1 MRSGHD
7 IKRKR
12 KLFEQGIAAVRE
24 DIAADR
30 LESALRHMEKMRKKN
45 LFPEGNDYNYH
56 LIMGQILYWLSDLE
70 EALPHFRASW
80 ELPSE
85 NKSERLAMFS
95 DYLLYL
101 HYAAHVSNAQVKE
114 AHEAYAVLLGEV
126 PQFTHQKKKR
136 DKLHIGYLTPNFTD
150 HIVLN
155 FSIQLFAGYDR
166 SRFKVTIYDIGGER
180 SEVTAWAAGL
190 TDAYRDLAGASALDA
205 AKQIYADDVDIL
217 FDLAG
222 HSAGGRTLQIAAF
235 KPAPVQICGIGYFD
249 TTGLS
254 AVDYFLGDPICD
266 PPDID
271 TLFVERILR
280 LPHTHLCFT
289 PSERFRSYE
298 HLKRTAH
305 TPVVFG
311 SFNNF
316 AKITDEMLSL
326 WGQILQRVPGARLI
340 LKNVHPKQEALARMH
355 KRAERAG
362 IDPAR
367 LELRP
372 GAKDYLKDYMDVD
385 VILDTYPY
393 QGGGTTCEALFMG
406 LPVVTLCG
414 TRHGARFGASLLHN
428 VGIGELVAH
437 TQEEYV
443 ERAVLLAMD
452 PELLSALHAALQGM
466 MKSSPLMDGTGYI
479 RSMEEA
485 YQMIWERY
493 SDEKE

>member
-1 MRSGHD
+1 MRFGHD
-7 IKRKR
+7 IRRSRKR
-12 KLFEQGIAAVRE
+12 FERAFDGVKAEIE
-24 DIAADR
+24 ADH
-30 LESALRHMEKMRKKN
+30 LERALTQLKKMEQKE
-45 LFPEGNDYNYH
+45 LFPQERRWENQQ
-56 LIMGQILYWLSDLE
+56 LIGQILYILADLK
-70 EALPHFRASW
+70 EALPYLRKAW
-80 ELPSE
+80 ELPRE
-85 NKSERLAMFS
+85 NHRERITDLS
-95 DYLLYL
+95 NYLMDL
-101 HYAAHVSNAQVKE
+101 HYAAHVSNKYMREEHGVYE
-114 AHEAYAVLLGEV
+114 SLLGTV
-126 PQFTHQKKKR
+126 PRFSHKKRHR
-136 DKLHIGYLTPNFTD
+136 DKLRIGYLSPNITD

-155 FSIQLFAGYDR
+155 FAIQLFSCYDR
-166 SRFKVTIYDIGGER
+166 SRFHVILYDVGKQPN
-180 SEVTAWAAGL
+180 EVTDWVADMP
-190 TDAYRDLAGASALDA
+190 DAYYNLSALEPFAA
-205 AKQIYADDVDIL
+205 AKRIYEDQIDIL

-222 HSAGGRTLQIAAF
+222 HSAGGATLQIAAF
-235 KPAPVQICGIGYFD
+235 KPAPLQICGIGYFN

-254 AVDYFLGDPICD
+254 AMDYFLGDPICD
-266 PPDID
+266 PPDMD
-271 TLFVERILR
+271 ALFVERILR

-298 HLKRTAH
+298 NLKRTAH

-340 LKNVHPKQEALARMH
+340 LKNVHPKQETLARMY

-385 VILDTYPY
+385 IILDTYPY

-437 TQEEYV
+437 TLEEYV
-443 ERAVLLAMD
+443 DRAVLLAMD

-466 MKSSPLMDGTGYI
+466 MKSSPLMDGAGYI

-485 YQMIWERY
+485 YRMIWERY